1 MKSEQN
7 FEIKKTKLKLSSQPF
22 KPKKFFFDKNNQNSN
37 QIDSIAIKDSLENN
51 INDKNNEFI
60 SKKMEKNEV
69 ENEFNLNINAK
80 EYIPN
85 KEKMENKEKEKKE
98 KEQREKMQQEKEQE
112 IKKKYLYSF
121 EYLLQFE
128 KWELSNRTNLLS
140 EETLNH
146 INKMEEKLKKYDK
159 SYKKKDFK
167 KNNSNCNTSISSSSS
182 NNGASLEP
190 WARKE
195 YTEEFK
201 LAEENKL
208 KLKEFDARGATK
220 NELREILNIM
230 THDNYDE
237 KKSKILEIIKENVEY
252 QDQFLEI
259 FFLKAVRENSYA
271 ELYAK
276 LSKYLDKELPQRSE
290 EKTKTKKKPSLFREK
305 LVNKCRNILKCNN
318 FDEYIQEEEPE
329 ERKNKLKKLILGNV
343 NFLMTLVKVKILSKK
358 IVSDC
363 IDFSLKRYKEEN
375 NKTLKLIF
383 AQAYILFVDKFG
395 TLIYKEK
402 MKPEELKEYKEK
414 FEKIFENIKKMDNDN
429 SIPGQ
434 IKYLIINLIH
444 KKNNNFEESK
454 YEQTLK
460 AKSKKELKDLELKE
474 AKYKENEDE
483 NKKEEEDEDEEQ
495 IHEKISKDLNEYKE
509 YIQEKGSSKEYPWKT
524 TTELYDL
531 QFKPLD
537 NILEAYVVSSLDF
550 IEKKE
555 NIKYAKNYIKELIN
569 FYSDKIAKNE
579 KNDLQ
584 KKIFNLFEL
593 VKDLALDNPTI
604 YDIYSYVLFI
614 FIDNNIME
622 IADMKNIF
630 NKEMIKEDIEIL
642 CKVLQNISKLFKDNE
657 FKKEM
662 RKFDFILKNKGIFKW
677 IFGDN

>member
-1 MKSEQN
+1 MKSEKN
-7 FEIKKTKLKLSSQPF
+7 FEIKKTKLNLTSQPF
-22 KPKKFFFDKNNQNSN
+22 KPKKYFFDKNYQNSN
-37 QIDSIAIKDSLENN
+37 QIDSIAIKDSLEDN

-60 SKKMEKNEV
+60 SKKIEKKEV

-85 KEKMENKEKEKKE
+85 KQKMENKEKEKKE

-128 KWELSNRTNLLS
+128 KWEISNRTNLLS

-146 INKMEEKLKKYDK
+146 INNMEEKLKKYDK
-159 SYKKKDFK
+159 SYKKQKFK
-167 KNNSNCNTSISSSSS
+167 NNNSNCNTSISSSSS
-182 NNGASLEP
+182 NNGVCLEQ
-190 WARKE
+190 WARKPPC
-195 YTEEFK
+195 TEEIK

-208 KLKEFDARGATK
+208 KLKEFDERGATK

-259 FFLKAVRENSYA
+259 FFKKAVRENSYA

-305 LVNKCRNILKCNN
+305 LINKCRNILKCEN
-318 FDEYIQEEEPE
+318 FDEYIQEKEPE

-375 NKTLKLIF
+375 NNTLKLIF

-395 TLIYKEK
+395 ALIYKEK

-454 YEQTLK
+454 YEQALK

-474 AKYKENEDE
+474 EKYEENEDE
-483 NKKEEEDEDEEQ
+483 NTKEEEEEE
-495 IHEKISKDLNEYKE
+495 INEKISKDLNEYKE
-509 YIQEKGSSKEYPWKT
+509 FVKEKGVSKEYPWKI

-537 NILEAYVVSSLDF
+537 NILKAYVISSFDF

-555 NIKYAKNYIKELIN
+555 NIIYAKNYIKELIN
-569 FYSDKIAKNE
+569 FYSDKIAQNE

-614 FIDNNIME
+614 FIDDNIMK

-642 CKVLQNISKLFKDNE
+642 SKVLQNISKLFKDSE

-662 RKFDFILKNKGIFKW
+662 RKFDFILTNKGIFKW